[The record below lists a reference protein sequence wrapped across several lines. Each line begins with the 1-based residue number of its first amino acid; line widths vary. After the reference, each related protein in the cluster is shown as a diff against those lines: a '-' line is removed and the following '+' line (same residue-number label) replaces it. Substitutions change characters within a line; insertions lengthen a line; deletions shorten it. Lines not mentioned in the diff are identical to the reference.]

1 MTAVLGQSRLIPTG
15 YAIVMITLPSLSVL
29 LRLRLLAVL
38 ISLPLLAGPVDAQL
52 GKPEGL
58 YYKSWGVVIGIENYL
73 LAPKIPGAV
82 DDAKAVA
89 EALRKLGFEEVVE
102 LYDKEA
108 SSRRLQQTLVDFLP
122 RKVGRQDRLVIYF
135 AGHAGVTQTAA
146 GKDLGYLVPWDAQPG
161 NVSKA
166 VTFEQLKEF
175 SHRSASK
182 HTLFLFDTA
191 VRGWEASAAHAL
203 SLEGRSAP
211 EEDTEK
217 RAVQVLTA
225 ADKGE
230 AASRTQDHSVFVQAL
245 IKALSGDADLDK
257 NGWLMASEL
266 AQYVS
271 QHVSEQTKNAQH
283 PVFAQLEGDGDTI
296 MIEGRKAAFRL
307 GGEPQSP
314 AERQAAARMQYE
326 QAFALLQTGKSQ
338 DEALERLNK
347 ALEYDP
353 TFGDAYVLKSYVR
366 LEVVPNIDEA
376 LAAGKLAVQYAPN
389 NPDSH
394 YTLGLVYEKRGQFA
408 EAEKALR
415 AALAVNPAYVDV
427 YFTLGALY
435 ADDLKDQQK
444 AVDAFERYLE
454 LGGTHNR
461 AREAVAQSRAA
472 QTPRPPSNP

>member
-1 MTAVLGQSRLIPTG
+1 
-15 YAIVMITLPSLSVL
+15 
-29 LRLRLLAVL
+29 
-38 ISLPLLAGPVDAQL
+38 
-52 GKPEGL
+52 
-58 YYKSWGVVIGIENYL
+58 
-73 LAPKIPGAV
+73 
-82 DDAKAVA
+82 
-89 EALRKLGFEEVVE
+89 
-102 LYDKEA
+102 
-108 SSRRLQQTLVDFLP
+108 LQQTLVDYLP

-135 AGHAGVTQTAA
+135 SGHAGIAQTSS
-146 GKDLGYLVPWDAQPG
+146 GRDLGYLVPWDAQPG

-191 VRGWEASAAHAL
+191 VRGWEISAAHAL

-211 EEDTEK
+211 EDDTEK

-230 AASRTQDHSVFVQAL
+230 ATARTEDRSLFVQAL
-245 IKALSGDADLDK
+245 IKALSGEADLDK

-266 AQYVS
+266 GRYVG
-271 QHVSEQTKNAQH
+271 QQVSGETKNAQH
-283 PVFAQLEGDGDTI
+283 PVFAQLEGEGDTI
-296 MIEGRKAAFRL
+296 IIEGRKAAFRL

-314 AERQAAARMQYE
+314 AERQAAAKMQYE
-326 QAFALLQTGKSQ
+326 QAFALLQSGNST
-338 DEALERLNK
+338 DEALDRLNK

-366 LEVVPNIDEA
+366 LDVVPDIDDA
-376 LAAGKLAVQYAPN
+376 LAAAKLAVRYAPA

-394 YTLGLVYEKRGQFA
+394 YTLGLIYERRGQYA
-408 EAEKALR
+408 EAERAFR
-415 AALAVNPAYVDV
+415 AALGANSSYVDV

-435 ADDLKDQQK
+435 ADRLKDQQK
-444 AVDAFERYLE
+444 AVEAFERYLE

-461 AREAVAQSRAA
+461 AREAVAESRAA
-472 QTPRPPSNP
+472 HTPGPPANP

>member
-1 MTAVLGQSRLIPTG
+1 MK
-15 YAIVMITLPSLSVL
+15 LPP
-29 LRLRLLAVL
+29 LRALFC
-38 ISLPLLAGPVDAQL
+38 LPLIAFLMTPAIGSTPAHAQL

-58 YYKSWGVVIGIENYL
+58 YYKSWGVVIAIENYL

-82 DDAKAVA
+82 DDAKVVA

-135 AGHAGVTQTAA
+135 AGHAGVTQSSS

-191 VRGWEASAAHAL
+191 VRGWEVSSAQAL

-230 AASRTQDHSVFVQAL
+230 TAGRTQDRSVFVQAL
-245 IKALSGDADLDK
+245 LKALAGDADLDK

-266 AQYVS
+266 GRYVS
-271 QHVSEQTKNAQH
+271 QHVSEQTQNVQH

-296 MIEGRKAAFRL
+296 MIEGKKAAVRL
-307 GGEPQSP
+307 GGEPQPP
-314 AERQAAARMQYE
+314 A
-326 QAFALLQTGKSQ
+326 
-338 DEALERLNK
+338 
-347 ALEYDP
+347 
-353 TFGDAYVLKSYVR
+353 
-366 LEVVPNIDEA
+366 
-376 LAAGKLAVQYAPN
+376 
-389 NPDSH
+389 
-394 YTLGLVYEKRGQFA
+394 
-408 EAEKALR
+408 
-415 AALAVNPAYVDV
+415 
-427 YFTLGALY
+427 
-435 ADDLKDQQK
+435 
-444 AVDAFERYLE
+444 
-454 LGGTHNR
+454 
-461 AREAVAQSRAA
+461 
-472 QTPRPPSNP
+472 